1 MRTGRQGSTGT
12 GRGQARTALAGSRG
26 SVYPAL
32 MVIGI
37 GIDIASPARLKQA
50 WGRRGPRLLARL
62 FTPAERADCER
73 ARDPWPAYAARFAA
87 KEALLKALGTGLR
100 QGLGWQQIE
109 VRHDALGKPQLVLS
123 GRAAAIAAARG
134 ATRVHLSLSDLP
146 ELAVAQV
153 LLERDGDGA
162 CNE

>member
-1 MRTGRQGSTGT
+1 
-12 GRGQARTALAGSRG
+12 
-26 SVYPAL
+26 

-87 KEALLKALGTGLR
+87 KEAFLKALGTGLR
-100 QGLGWQQIE
+100 QGLGWRQIE
-109 VRHDALGKPQLVLS
+109 IRHDRLGKPHLALS
-123 GRAAAIAAARG
+123 GRAAALAAARG
-134 ATRVHLSLSDLP
+134 ATRIHVSLSDLP
-146 ELAVAQV
+146 ELAAAQV
-153 LLERDGDGA
+153 LLEGEGGDAGH
-162 CNE
+162 E

>member
-1 MRTGRQGSTGT
+1 MRTGGQGSTGV
-12 GRGQARTALAGSRG
+12 RRRQARTALAGSGG
-26 SVYPAL
+26 SVYPGR

-50 WGRRGPRLLARL
+50 WGRRGPRLLLRL
-62 FTPAERADCER
+62 FTLAERADCER

-109 VRHDALGKPQLVLS
+109 VRHDASGKPELALN
-123 GRAAAIAAARG
+123 GRAAALAAARG
-134 ATRVHLSLSDLP
+134 ATRIHVSLSDLP
-146 ELAVAQV
+146 ELAAAQV
-153 LLERDGDGA
+153 ILEGDGGGSA
-162 CNE
+162 